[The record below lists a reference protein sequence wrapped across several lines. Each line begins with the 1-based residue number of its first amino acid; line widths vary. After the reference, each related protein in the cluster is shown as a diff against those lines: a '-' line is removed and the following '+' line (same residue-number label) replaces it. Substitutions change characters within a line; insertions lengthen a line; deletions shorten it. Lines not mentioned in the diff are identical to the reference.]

1 MIVDT
6 VLNIINKFI
15 PDQDKQAEIKK
26 ALEDANTQQMIAQ
39 KDVMIAE
46 MSAESWLTR
55 NWRPMMLI
63 SFGMIIVGQWIMT
76 DLFPYVKMVM
86 GWNIWL
92 PKAKPLDPM
101 YINLIENLAGISV
114 GARTLEK
121 MMTTWKK

>member
-1 MIVDT
+1 MIIDT
-6 VLNIINKFI
+6 VLQIVNKFI
-15 PDQDKQAEIKK
+15 PDTDKQEEIKK
-26 ALEDANTQQMIAQ
+26 ALEAESTKQMLAQ

-76 DLFPYVKMVM
+76 DAFPYLNMVLKL
-86 GWNIWL
+86 NIWI
-92 PKAKPLDPM
+92 PKTKPLDPM